1 MYHLFRNRGKQALAA
16 VTILGA
22 LFTFGACTSN
32 TGNTNG
38 NSNATAN
45 LNANGNSNASA
56 TPASATSP
64 LGQREPENYSA
75 TITVSGTG
83 QASNRQGSGTLQ
95 IDFARRGTDRRWT
108 LNLPAPV
115 GQVTYLEKGNLKYLI
130 IPARN
135 QYVEIRPE
143 ALGAEQLPSL
153 MTPSTMIDALKARTD
168 YENQGTETV
177 NGRTAVKYR
186 FAGAKDT
193 GTKAGTVAADS
204 FVYVDEATGLPLR
217 SQINAQASS
226 GATAQVVTETRD
238 INLNPDP
245 TLFELPT
252 SMKQVT
258 TEELKQQV
266 QSFVALLRTL
276 APMIQQQISGGA
288 AAAPAQPSPRATTNG
303 NANGNANRQ

>member
-1 MYHLFRNRGKQALAA
+1 MYHPFRNRGKQALAA
-16 VTILGA
+16 VTIVSA

-32 TGNTNG
+32 PGNANG
-38 NSNATAN
+38 NSNVNTN
-45 LNANGNSNASA
+45 LNANGNSNASTTGA
-56 TPASATSP
+56 GVTTP

-75 TITVSGTG
+75 TITISGQG
-83 QASNRQGSGTLQ
+83 QANNRQGSGTAQ
-95 IDFARRGTDRRWT
+95 IDFAKRGTDRRWT

-115 GQVTYLEKGNLKYLI
+115 GQVTYLEKGTTKYLI

-153 MTPSTMIDALKARTD
+153 MTPSSMIDALKSRTD

-217 SQINAQASS
+217 SQINAQASG
-226 GATAQVVTETRD
+226 GATAQIVTETRD

-245 TLFELPT
+245 ALFQLPT
-252 SMKQVT
+252 NMKQVT

-266 QSFVALLRTL
+266 QAFVGMVRAL
-276 APMIQQQISGGA
+276 APMIQQQLSGGTT
-288 AAAPAQPSPRATTNG
+288 AAPAQPSPAS
-303 NANGNANRQ
+303 NANGNANRP